1 MMMTYLLAQ
10 VGVARAFACVE
21 GPFGLILVLSFLKQN
36 LPIKNYKIIHNISHG
51 KLICCSITFTLCTS
65 L

>member
-51 KLICCSITFTLCTS
+51 KLIF
-65 L
+65 